1 MARAAVG
8 MAEGCGWVRAWT
20 AAVVGAMGAVE
31 KAAVDRAADWAVEVK
46 AASVT
51 TAARAAVGWAGAGLV
66 PMPPQA

>member
-8 MAEGCGWVRAWT
+8 MAEGCGWVHAWT

-46 AASVT
+46 AASET

>member
-1 MARAAVG
+1 M
-8 MAEGCGWVRAWT
+8 T

-46 AASVT
+46 AASMT

>member
-31 KAAVDRAADWAVEVK
+31 KAAVDRAAEWAVEVEVT
-46 AASVT
+46 SVT